1 MRAAVGDGEV
11 YVLGASGNR
20 VAAPLRRFQV
30 GDGNFCLLYGQVG
43 QQVTGFTWFGGG

>member
-20 VAAPLRRFQV
+20 AVAPLRRFQV
-30 GDGNFCLLYGQVG
+30 GDGLGVSAYWAGRRVSR
-43 QQVTGFTWFGGG
+43 